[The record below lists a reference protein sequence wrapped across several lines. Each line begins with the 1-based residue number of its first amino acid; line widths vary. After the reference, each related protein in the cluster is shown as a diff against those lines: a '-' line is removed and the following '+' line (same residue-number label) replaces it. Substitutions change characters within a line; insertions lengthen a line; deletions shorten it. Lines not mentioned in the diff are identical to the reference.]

1 MQAVYEAENSIDA
14 HLARVWLEQAG
25 LSPWVRGEFLGGAL
39 GELPAHGVLAVC
51 VPTHEVDAAREALE
65 ALRGV
70 RSGEDAL
77 PPEDAQGGCGP
88 GEDDEAWMRA

>member
-25 LSPWVRGEFLGGAL
+25 LSPWIRGEYLGGAL

-51 VPTHEVDAAREALE
+51 VPSHQVDAAHVALE
-65 ALRGV
+65 TLRRV
-70 RSGEDAL
+70 RLGEE
-77 PPEDAQGGCGP
+77 PPQHDDGP
-88 GEDDEAWMRA
+88 EGPDPDEDDAWVRA

>member
-25 LSPWVRGEFLGGAL
+25 LSPWIRGEFLGGAL

-51 VPTHEVDAAREALE
+51 VPAHQVPAAREALE
-65 ALRGV
+65 ELQKV
-70 RSGEDAL
+70 RCGDQPPRTDA
-77 PPEDAQGGCGP
+77 
-88 GEDDEAWMRA
+88 EDDDPGASEDDGWMRA